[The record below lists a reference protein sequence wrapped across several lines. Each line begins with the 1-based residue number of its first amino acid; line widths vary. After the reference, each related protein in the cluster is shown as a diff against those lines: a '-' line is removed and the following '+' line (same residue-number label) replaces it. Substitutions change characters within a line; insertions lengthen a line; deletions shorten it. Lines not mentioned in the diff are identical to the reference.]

1 VLGDEVQTAY
11 HAFTERVAAA
21 IGDDAVGQRI
31 TDAYQQYVSLA
42 GQAAPPTGA
51 AFEAYHAY
59 RALLRAELGTDAVRP
74 RVSEAFSRFMG
85 SVSAAWQSPS
95 TGPGEIATAAEV
107 VLSAAFIAH
116 AASEPGAATPASNGT
131 PASNRAQ
138 GADGAARP
146 QPPRLDGWPG
156 AATAATFEEPVVA
169 EAAVWGS
176 VTVFE

>member
-31 TDAYQQYVSLA
+31 TDAYQQYLSLA

-51 AFEAYHAY
+51 AFEAY
-59 RALLRAELGTDAVRP
+59 RALLRAELGADAVRP
-74 RVSEAFSRFMG
+74 RVSEAFSRFMR
-85 SVSAAWQSPS
+85 SVSAAWDSPS
-95 TGPGEIATAAEV
+95 TGPGDVATAAEA

-116 AASEPGAATPASNGT
+116 AAGEPVDATPAGDS
-131 PASNRAQ
+131 AQ
-138 GADGAARP
+138 AAEGAARP
-146 QPPRLDGWPG
+146 AAPATQNRWPR
-156 AATAATFEEPVVA
+156 AAPAAKLEEPVVA
-169 EAAVWGS
+169 EATGWGA

>member
-11 HAFTERVAAA
+11 HAFSERVAAA

-42 GQAAPPTGA
+42 GQAAPPAGA
-51 AFEAYHAY
+51 AFDAYQAY
-59 RALLRAELGTDAVRP
+59 RALLRTELGTDAVRP
-74 RVSEAFSRFMG
+74 RVSEAFSRFMR

-116 AASEPGAATPASNGT
+116 AAGEPVDATPASDG
-131 PASNRAQ
+131 AQ
-138 GADGAARP
+138 GTDGAARP
-146 QPPRLDGWPG
+146 EPATLNGWPG
-156 AATAATFEEPVVA
+156 AAAAATFEEPVVA
-169 EAAVWGS
+169 EPAAWGA